1 MPYHLRLHSL
11 FSGMLW
17 LTIMVRKNNA
27 LPFKVAFAL
36 LGYAMAKN
44 YGKEE

>member
-1 MPYHLRLHSL
+1 MISINQKLNWIKKAINHSHQ
-11 FSGMLW
+11 
-17 LTIMVRKNNA
+17 K
-27 LPFKVAFAL
+27 PFKVAFAL